1 MLFCE
6 FFLLHC
12 QAALQNGLQTIRFPK
27 RCFLRK
33 KSLFFVAWRRA
44 WLLDNLPLRNRPHNN
59 HCHRMYHRIHHR
71 AHHHSDDAFWKRNI
85 PEVLESCI
93 GNDLPE
99 QNGIRRSRK
108 IFGECGCVWH
118 FFVPGGAVSVPT
130 CVQVQER

>member
-1 MLFCE
+1 M
-6 FFLLHC
+6 
-12 QAALQNGLQTIRFPK
+12 
-27 RCFLRK
+27 
-33 KSLFFVAWRRA
+33 FFVAWRRA

-108 IFGECGCVWH
+108 IFGECGCVLA
-118 FFVPGGAVSVPT
+118 FFRSRRRRLRSNMRAGARKIKQTIRTVKIPKNTPILSMPT
-130 CVQVQER
+130 SITEGPRSSTKD